1 MFIRHSV
8 SAHGSLRWG
17 MPNRLRRCY
26 GGEYL
31 HFVTSSCYHRRPIL
45 GTAQRR
51 SLFLELLEQVRR
63 RYGFVVVGY
72 VVMPE
77 HFHLLFS
84 EPEKGTPS
92 TVMQVLKQRF
102 ARKILKKLRARGDPA
117 QGQLWDEALAEG
129 HVWQRRFYDFVVW
142 SHAKRLEKLRYI
154 HRNPVKR
161 GLVLEPAQWSWSSFR
176 HYAYGEAGPVLVDE
190 QQPAKLKFRNLESN
204 GSSRETILPTRKKQE
219 WGSFAASPHSHPCIK
234 RKGGAASD

>member
-8 SAHGSLRWG
+8 SANESLPSG
-17 MPNRLRRCY
+17 CPNVSDD
-26 GGEYL
+26 
-31 HFVTSSCYHRRPIL
+31 VTAGATCISSPRVVITAVPIL

-77 HFHLLFS
+77 HFHLLIS

-92 TVMQVLKQRF
+92 TVIQVLKQRF
-102 ARKILKKLRARGDPA
+102 ARKILKRLRARGDPA
-117 QGQLWDEALAEG
+117 QGQLWDEVLAEG
-129 HVWQRRFYDFVVW
+129 QVWQRRFYDFVVW

-161 GLVLEPAQWSWSSFR
+161 GLVLEPEQWPWSSFR
-176 HYAYGEAGPVLVDE
+176 HYAYDEAGPVLVDE
-190 QQPAKLKFRNLESN
+190 QQPAELKFRNLERN
-204 GSSRETILPTRKKQE
+204 GGSRETICEPGKSKSGVALPRLLTPTL
-219 WGSFAASPHSHPCIK
+219 A
-234 RKGGAASD
+234 

>member
-1 MFIRHSV
+1 MRFLQGWEMFIRHSV
-8 SAHGSLRWG
+8 SAHESLRSG
-17 MPNRLRRCY
+17 MPNRLRRYY
-26 GGEYL
+26 GGGYL
-31 HFVTSSCYHRRPIL
+31 HFITSSCYHRRPIL
-45 GTAQRR
+45 GTARRR
-51 SLFLELLEQVRR
+51 SLFLEVLEQARC

-77 HFHLLFS
+77 HFHLLIS

-102 ARKILKKLRARGDPA
+102 ARKILKRVRERADPA
-117 QGQLWDEALAEG
+117 QGQLWDEELTEG

-161 GLVLEPAQWSWSSFR
+161 GLVLQPEQLPWSSFR
-176 HYAYGEAGPVLVDE
+176 HYAYDEAGPVMVDE
-190 QQPAKLKFRNLESN
+190 QQPAELKFRNLERN
-204 GSSRETILPTRKKQE
+204 GGSRETMLPTRRKQE
-219 WGSFAASPHSHPCIK
+219 WGSS
-234 RKGGAASD
+234 